1 MSDDLPRPWRVPLLI
16 LGMLSLAGGATA
28 GLIRIGWNAPLPG
41 AASVLDHAPLMI
53 GAFFGTVIGLERA
66 VALGARWAYG
76 APLATGLGGLALLA
90 GVGTGAA
97 LIAAGSLIF
106 LTASARVYLRQRA
119 RHTLTLVLGAA
130 AWAAGNALWLAGA
143 EIPEVVPAWTAFLVL
158 TIAGE
163 RLELS
168 RFLPP
173 SPPARRVF
181 AGIVA
186 ALLVGALPVFG
197 GFPPGRLLFPGALL
211 ALSLWLFRQDIARRT
226 VRERG
231 LTRFIAVCLLSGY
244 AWLAAG
250 ALVLLS
256 AGGIVA
262 GTAGYD
268 AGLHAV
274 LLGFVFAMVFGHAP
288 IIFPAIL
295 GVRLPYHALAYA
307 PLLVLHVSVAVRVA
321 GTLAGAAP
329 LRATAG
335 LLHAA
340 ALVLFV
346 LGVLA
351 AVIRGRRAVAA

>member
-76 APLATGLGGLALLA
+76 APLATGFGGLALLA

-130 AWAAGNALWLAGA
+130 A
-143 EIPEVVPAWTAFLVL
+143 
-158 TIAGE
+158 
-163 RLELS
+163 
-168 RFLPP
+168 
-173 SPPARRVF
+173 
-181 AGIVA
+181 
-186 ALLVGALPVFG
+186 
-197 GFPPGRLLFPGALL
+197 
-211 ALSLWLFRQDIARRT
+211 
-226 VRERG
+226 
-231 LTRFIAVCLLSGY
+231 
-244 AWLAAG
+244 

-351 AVIRGRRAVAA
+351 AVIRGRRAGGA